1 MSLMLADTNECI
13 QPDPAY
19 RVGASE
25 NHFSRTEL
33 LQRACER
40 YFLQTPHPSQ
50 RAMLSTAHF
59 LDPFQFIT
67 PSPTCIILP
76 ATHSLVV
83 SGGKFIG

>member
-1 MSLMLADTNECI
+1 MNISNMTL
-13 QPDPAY
+13 DPESEHQNQRVIY
-19 RVGASE
+19 RMK
-25 NHFSRTEL
+25 L
-33 LQRACER
+33 LQRACEL

-50 RAMLSTAHF
+50 RAMLSAAHF